1 MELITSEPAVLLLY
15 ECVPAGFL
23 RRRPKTGPVVEVVM
37 TAAHAGYDS
46 EQVPLGGGA
55 AICERLCRS
64 WSGRPVTLLGS
75 GPQAPPG
82 VNYRQF
88 DLLAGRHPATLKELA
103 YARFCRR
110 FERACTEAILAHPGP
125 AVVLSHDVSEGPD
138 FARLARAGIPST
150 CILHVDVVEFF
161 CRMYLRGWVRPEWAT
176 ALHRRTR
183 RWPIWPDVLRL
194 VLDKQADAAFH
205 SHLVAPSPGMRGPL
219 ERCYFSPRV
228 AVIPWG
234 SQPPPSPSELEPVRA
249 QLRQEW
255 SLGTSPLLVTLSRIS
270 PEKGQDILL
279 QALLQAE
286 ERGQIPGPL
295 TLAIIGSAAYMGGK
309 AFFARLR
316 GLASRLNR
324 VRVIFP
330 GHLGGLNK
338 HAALSLADLMVV
350 ASRHESYGL
359 TTMEAMAVGLPV
371 VALESHGT
379 RATLA
384 HGGGVLVD
392 SPEQLWPSIQALL
405 GAPARRQELSRQALE
420 LAARETFEQASE
432 RLYEL
437 LQLSARQPE
446 RPGRAR

>member
-1 MELITSEPAVLLLY
+1 
-15 ECVPAGFL
+15 
-23 RRRPKTGPVVEVVM
+23 M

-64 WSGRPVTLLGS
+64 WWGRPVTLLGS

-82 VNYRQF
+82 VSYRQF

-103 YARFCRR
+103 YARFCRQ

-176 ALHRRTR
+176 AFHRWTR

-194 VLDKQADAAFH
+194 VLDKQADAAVH
-205 SHLVAPSPGMRGPL
+205 SQLVAPSSGMLGPL
-219 ERCYFSPRV
+219 ERCYPSPRV

-234 SQPPPSPSELEPVRA
+234 SQPPPSLSELEPVQA
-249 QLRQEW
+249 HLRREW
-255 SLGTSPLLVTLSRIS
+255 SLGPHPLLVTLSRVS

-279 QALLQAE
+279 EALLQAE
-286 ERGQIPGPL
+286 ERGLITEPV

-309 AFFARLR
+309 VFAGRLKRLAGRLR
-316 GLASRLNR
+316 R
-324 VRVIFP
+324 VRVLFP
-330 GHLGGLNK
+330 GHLGGLTK

-359 TTMEAMAVGLPV
+359 TTMEALAVGLPV

-384 HGGGVLVD
+384 RGGGVLVG
-392 SPEQLWPSIQALL
+392 SSEQIWPAIQALL
-405 GAPARRQELSRQALE
+405 SDRERRQELSRQALE
-420 LAARETFEQASE
+420 QAARETFEHASE

-437 LQLSARQPE
+437 LQLSARQLE
-446 RPGRAR
+446 WSGRAR

>member
-1 MELITSEPAVLLLY
+1 
-15 ECVPAGFL
+15 
-23 RRRPKTGPVVEVVM
+23 M

-46 EQVPLGGGA
+46 ERVPLGGGA

-64 WSGRPVTLLGS
+64 WSGRPVALLGS

-82 VNYRQF
+82 VSYRQLDF
-88 DLLAGRHPATLKELA
+88 LAGRHPATLKELA
-103 YARFCRR
+103 YARFCRQ
-110 FERACTEAILAHPGP
+110 FERACTEAILARPGP
-125 AVVLSHDVSEGPD
+125 KVVLSHDVSEGPD
-138 FARLARAGIPST
+138 FARLALAGIPSL

-161 CRMYLRGWVRPEWAT
+161 CRMYLRGRVRPEWAT
-176 ALHRRTR
+176 AIHRRAR

-194 VLDKQADAAFH
+194 VLDKQADAATH
-205 SHLVAPSPGMRGPL
+205 SHLVAPSEGMVGTL
-219 ERCYFSPRV
+219 NRCYPSPRV

-234 SQPPPSPSELEPVRA
+234 AQPAPSPSELEPA
-249 QLRQEW
+249 QTRLAREW
-255 SLGTSPLLVTLSRIS
+255 ELESHPLLVTLSRIS

-279 QALLQAE
+279 EALLQAE
-286 ERGQIPGPL
+286 ERGLITEPL
-295 TLAIIGSAAYMGGK
+295 VLAIIGSAAYMGGE

-316 GLASRLNR
+316 RLASRLNR

-330 GHLGGLNK
+330 GHLGGLDK

-359 TTMEAMAVGLPV
+359 TTMEAMAAGLPV

-384 HGGGVLVD
+384 RGGGVLVAR
-392 SPEQLWPSIQALL
+392 PEQLWPSIQVLL
-405 GAPARRQELSRQALE
+405 QDPVRRQALSAQALE
-420 LAARETFEQASE
+420 QAARETFEQASE

-437 LQLSARQPE
+437 LQLSSRQPE
-446 RPGRAR
+446 SPGQAR